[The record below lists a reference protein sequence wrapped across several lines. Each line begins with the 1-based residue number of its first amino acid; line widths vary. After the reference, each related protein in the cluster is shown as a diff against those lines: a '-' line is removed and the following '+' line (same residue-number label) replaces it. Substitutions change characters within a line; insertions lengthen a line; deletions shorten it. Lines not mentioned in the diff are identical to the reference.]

1 VSVGTLDPLDAPAR
15 LVTMSVDVR
24 SAILID
30 PAGGL
35 VSASDDDSERA
46 RRLAGLAHEM
56 VSAADSAWS
65 GASDALEAQTL
76 GGAVF
81 AVRDARYTLAC
92 VARRL
97 ALPALVVYDLRQTVL
112 AIAGSAGGAQG
123 GRPQKEGSASREE
136 RSPIGDRQS
145 SAPGHRASPAPGSP
159 PGERRTRIS

>member
-1 VSVGTLDPLDAPAR
+1 
-15 LVTMSVDVR
+15 MSADVR
-24 SAILID
+24 SAILIN

-76 GGAVF
+76 GGAIF

-97 ALPALVVYDLRQTVL
+97 ALPALVVYDLRQTML
-112 AIAGSAGGAQG
+112 AIGGSAGGAQP
-123 GRPQKEGSASREE
+123 GRPGKERSAIREE
-136 RSPIGDRQS
+136 RSPIREERSPIVDRAS
-145 SAPGHRASPAPGSP
+145 TAPSHRASTAPAHRASTPPGSS
-159 PGERRTRIS
+159 PGS

>member
-1 VSVGTLDPLDAPAR
+1 MSVGPLDPGVAPAR
-15 LVTMSVDVR
+15 LVAMSVDVR

-35 VSASDDDSERA
+35 VSASDGDSERA

-76 GGAVF
+76 GGAIF

-97 ALPALVVYDLRQTVL
+97 ALPALVVYDLRQTML
-112 AIAGSAGGAQG
+112 AIGGSAGGAQP
-123 GRPQKEGSASREE
+123 GRPGKERSAIREE
-136 RSPIGDRQS
+136 RSPIGDRAS
-145 SAPGHRASPAPGSP
+145 SAPAHRASTPPGSAPGS
-159 PGERRTRIS
+159 